1 LDRTIIYSGSV
12 PLETDLLN
20 TNRNTLTAIAE
31 LCQDIF
37 GTSTVFTG
45 LGCVP
50 AIPAALTVTINPG
63 RVYSLQNRDTL
74 AYSSLPVDT
83 VNQIVK
89 QGIMLTAQS
98 LACAAPGTVGFSVN
112 YLISASFVE
121 QDITPVVLPYYN
133 AANPAQAFSG
143 PGNTGTS
150 QNTTRQD
157 TVQLT
162 LTPGIA
168 AATGSQTTP
177 ATPVGTIA
185 LWVVTVANGQTTI
198 TSASIAQASGAP
210 ILTSSLLQAIQAD
223 TLNYGVDVGTVNVLQ
238 ASYQLPITAL
248 IDNMNLW
255 VKPKFTNTGACT
267 FTPNPGVIA
276 PAPVVGGNHS
286 ALQGNEF
293 LATGRSNLVYRL
305 DITSWVL
312 VESTGGAIQA
322 APATAS
328 QQAVTFGQVSGV
340 VGQVRNLSMLI
351 GSASATGTLTADEI
365 IVETALGGLRYC
377 LSGFSKTINL
387 ATVGVNAG
395 VGGMD
400 TGAPPVSGYVALY
413 AIYNPTTQT
422 AALLATNAGTLQGN
436 VYGGANMPSGYTA
449 SALVSVWPTNASKQF
464 VGGMQNDRHIGFAP
478 LTFLTSATPASTPT
492 SVSISTIVPANARTF
507 DANIALGN
515 TVSASVVGQLY
526 ATAQGFPVGTTGGF
540 NNAQTGTS
548 GNSVNYISVPQTTYY
563 TLTSTSGTPNISGSI
578 HGYAI

>member
-1 LDRTIIYSGSV
+1 LDRTIIYTGSV
-12 PLETDLLN
+12 PLETDLLS

-74 AYSSLPVDT
+74 AYSSLAADT

-98 LACAAPGTVGFSVN
+98 LACAAPATVGFSVN

-177 ATPVGTIA
+177 ATPVGTVA

-198 TSASIAQASGAP
+198 TSSSIAQASTAP

-248 IDNMNLW
+248 TDNMNLW
-255 VKPKFTNTGACT
+255 VKPKFTNAGPCT
-267 FTPNPGVIA
+267 FTPNPGVIP
-276 PAPVVGGNHS
+276 PAPVVGGNHA

-293 LATGRSNLVYRL
+293 LATGRSNV
-305 DITSWVL
+305 
-312 VESTGGAIQA
+312 ST
-322 APATAS
+322 
-328 QQAVTFGQVSGV
+328 
-340 VGQVRNLSMLI
+340 R
-351 GSASATGTLTADEI
+351 
-365 IVETALGGLRYC
+365 
-377 LSGFSKTINL
+377 
-387 ATVGVNAG
+387 
-395 VGGMD
+395 
-400 TGAPPVSGYVALY
+400 
-413 AIYNPTTQT
+413 
-422 AALLATNAGTLQGN
+422 
-436 VYGGANMPSGYTA
+436 
-449 SALVSVWPTNASKQF
+449 
-464 VGGMQNDRHIGFAP
+464 
-478 LTFLTSATPASTPT
+478 
-492 SVSISTIVPANARTF
+492 
-507 DANIALGN
+507 
-515 TVSASVVGQLY
+515 
-526 ATAQGFPVGTTGGF
+526 
-540 NNAQTGTS
+540 
-548 GNSVNYISVPQTTYY
+548 
-563 TLTSTSGTPNISGSI
+563 
-578 HGYAI
+578 

>member
-1 LDRTIIYSGSV
+1 MDRQIVYAGAI
-12 PLETDLLN
+12 PLETDILN

-74 AYSSLPVDT
+74 AYSSLAADT

-98 LACAAPGTVGFSVN
+98 LACAAPATAGFSVN

-162 LTPGIA
+162 LTAGIA

-198 TSASIAQASGAP
+198 TSSSIAQASGAP

-223 TLNYGVDVGTVNVLQ
+223 TLTYGVDVGTVNVVQ
-238 ASYQLPITAL
+238 ATYQLPITAL
-248 IDNMNLW
+248 VENMNLW
-255 VKPKFTNTGACT
+255 VRFKNANTGPMT
-267 FTPNPGVIA
+267 FTPAPGLIA
-276 PAPVVGGNHS
+276 PLPVVGGNHS
-286 ALQGNEF
+286 ALQGGEAVAN
-293 LATGRSNLVYRL
+293 GRGNLVYRA

-312 VESTGGAIQA
+312 MESSGGAMQVS
-322 APATAS
+322 PATAS
-328 QQAVTFGQVSGV
+328 QHAVEFGQVSGV
-340 VGQVRNLSMLI
+340 VGQARNLFMSI
-351 GSASATGTLTADEI
+351 PAASTTATITADEI
-365 IVETALGGLRYC
+365 VVETALGGLRYC
-377 LSGFSKTINL
+377 LPGFNKTINL
-387 ATVGVNAG
+387 ATVGA
-395 VGGMD
+395 GGMD
-400 TGAPPVSGYVALY
+400 TGAAPVSGYVALY
-413 AIYNPTTQT
+413 VIYNPTTQT
-422 AALLATNAGTLQGN
+422 AALLATNAATVQPN
-436 VYGGANMPSGYTA
+436 IYAGANMPVGYTA
-449 SALVSVWPTNASKQF
+449 SALVSAWLTNASKQF
-464 VGGMQNDRHIGFAP
+464 VIGAQRDRFC
-478 LTFLTSATPASTPT
+478 TPAQVQVLSTATIFTNAGLALAIPPNA
-492 SVSISTIVPANARTF
+492 VSIDGTLGVSCTAASNLLLTLAPTATNLFGAKQNQASIGAGTTIINSFSNLALVAPQATYVTTASSAVTPAF
-507 DANIALGN
+507 S
-515 TVSASVVGQLY
+515 VYVVGY
-526 ATAQGFPVGTTGGF
+526 
-540 NNAQTGTS
+540 
-548 GNSVNYISVPQTTYY
+548 
-563 TLTSTSGTPNISGSI
+563 SI
-578 HGYAI
+578 